1 MMPCSEVHWKIL
13 PSVSREIALCLEKA
27 KMPRGKIAAA
37 LGTTPAAISQYMSG
51 KRGGMKLKKEAK
63 DACCRLAKR
72 IDEGELKGTE
82 LNAEIARVVVI
93 AKGSK
98 LGENDPCAI
107 CMSYTEEL

>member
-13 PSVSREIALCLEKA
+13 PAVSREIALCLEKA
-27 KMPRGKIAAA
+27 KMPRGRIAAA

-51 KRGGMKLKKEAK
+51 KRGGMKLEKDVKESCK
-63 DACCRLAKR
+63 SLAEK
-72 IDEGELKGTE
+72 IAAGEVSGQS
-82 LNAEIARVVVI
+82 LNLEIARIIAI
-93 AKGSK
+93 AKKSK

>member
-13 PSVSREIALCLEKA
+13 PAVSREIALCLEKA
-27 KMPRGKIAAA
+27 KVPRGKIAAA

-51 KRGGMKLKKEAK
+51 KRGGMKLQK
-63 DACCRLAKR
+63 DAKAACASLAKR
-72 IDEGELKGTE
+72 IADGELKGAE

-107 CMSYTEEL
+107 CVSYAEEL